1 MYASTITSSAI
12 ALVTLTCL
20 VVLCCESFLK
30 KWRDDKMEK
39 EDSNTVYGLYYT
51 EDGQQIDQGTVEVV
65 DVNHYYAR

>member
-1 MYASTITSSAI
+1 MGGHMYASTITSSAI

-39 EDSNTVYGLYYT
+39 EDSNTVYGL
-51 EDGQQIDQGTVEVV
+51 
-65 DVNHYYAR
+65 